1 MFNTMSNKISVGFS
15 AETDKSALY
24 KIHNVNNVQNKRKM
38 VISSNFQTNRKATPA
53 EIVMTL

>member
-15 AETDKSALY
+15 AETGKSAHP

-38 VISSNFQTNRKATPA
+38 VKSSNFQTNHKATSA
-53 EIVMTL
+53 VVMTL